1 MKNVNKE
8 MQDMQDNVLNTSV
21 AMTRSYL
28 SLIEKLTL
36 LNLATARTVLEDA
49 AKVSRQLKQAD
60 SPQDVMANL
69 TALSQPSVARAAEY
83 CQSVQEITRQAGEV
97 FGTLMKR

>member
-1 MKNVNKE
+1 MKNVSKE
-8 MQDMQDNVLNTSV
+8 MMDVQENVLNTSV

-49 AKVSRQLKQAD
+49 SKVSQQLKQANT
-60 SPQDVMANL
+60 PQEAMANL
-69 TALSQPSVARAAEY
+69 TALTQPSVARAAEY
-83 CQSVQEITRQAGEV
+83 CQSVQEITRQAGEA
-97 FGTLMKR
+97 FGTLIKR